1 MKGEKKNDLVSKN
14 YISIALITITISWGK
29 IMSDNSSKKGDRD

>member
-1 MKGEKKNDLVSKN
+1 MKGEKKHDLVSKN
-14 YISIALITITISWGK
+14 DTSIALITITISWGK

>member
-1 MKGEKKNDLVSKN
+1 MKGEKKNLVSKN

-29 IMSDNSSKKGDRD
+29 IMSDNS